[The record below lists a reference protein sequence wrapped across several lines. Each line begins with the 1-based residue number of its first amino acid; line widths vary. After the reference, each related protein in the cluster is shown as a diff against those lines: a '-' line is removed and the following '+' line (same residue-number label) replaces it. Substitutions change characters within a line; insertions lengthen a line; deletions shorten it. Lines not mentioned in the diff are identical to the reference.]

1 MTESDK
7 EKPENTLSEVA
18 DSEVIDNEKGGKNPL
33 DCMKFPDGTPTEV
46 QRTIRMMMSSAS
58 GAVRPGHPLFEKF
71 TDEHVHKYLDYIQKD
86 DDMLLSYS
94 APTAGSILSMWCL
107 ASVFSYFL

>member
-18 DSEVIDNEKGGKNPL
+18 DSEVIDNEKDGKNPL

-86 DDMLLSYS
+86 DDNAFEL
-94 APTAGSILSMWCL
+94 
-107 ASVFSYFL
+107 